1 MENLKASLDKFNEVT
16 DNINSL
22 IKSNKNKKNITKSKV
37 DNILMKENQELK
49 NKNAIIINK
58 LEKILPKINNIIEDK

>member
-1 MENLKASLDKFNEVT
+1 
-16 DNINSL
+16 
-22 IKSNKNKKNITKSKV
+22 KNKKNITKSKV